1 MIVKTSLGYIQ
12 ICPARG
18 SDGAKKGN
26 FAVIMDSLT
35 YLGGLIWK
43 NDTSRV
49 CFNKYLSKEQTHLQ
63 FSFRNPVI

>member
-1 MIVKTSLGYIQ
+1 MIVKTSLEYIQ
-12 ICPARG
+12 LYPAKG

-43 NDTSRV
+43 
-49 CFNKYLSKEQTHLQ
+49 KWYIQ
-63 FSFRNPVI
+63 SFFQ